1 MKKKF
6 NFKAYIISTIT
17 ILVSSIVVSLFGL
30 SFAAYLNVEKEN
42 QTININMDY
51 SEYFDKDKS
60 DSGNKTYVI
69 NTGEH
74 LRNLSKLVAIGAFTP
89 DFTFV
94 LGDDID
100 YSSEKEPLIPI
111 GSDNTPFYST
121 FDGQGYTIT
130 NLNVVGSD
138 LADVGMFGYVA
149 NGATIKNFLLDTP
162 FVSAKGT
169 YLNTEYTTDAFAI
182 RDRNPLRI
190 KYGTALDT
198 LAKSVTLTPTVP
210 EGQKNDVTKEFST
223 FTISYTADKSIPFTV
238 KTYVNKEGF
247 VTSSDGFNFTRD
259 GSYASASSY
268 FTVEVYVEGLVE
280 INEEYFYSR
289 YTLERFKIYYK
300 TTEIKDG
307 YSPVGFIQNPTDPK
321 CYKKTIE
328 TLPTHISSGT
338 KSYNY
343 YNQHVV
349 FAGIVCGHLDGQ
361 AEYIGVNNGNLYADN
376 RAFRSNSTLIGKRID
391 DDDYSSLS
399 KEYIHVDKA
408 MITELTWTSGAEKTL
423 DSETSNRYISNIYS
437 DGSSNNF
444 SANAIDYV
452 RIYGSQSQND
462 NTGGVRLEE
471 LNIDDNSTK
480 TLAFYDSIDCYM
492 GIPTTGAIVNYG
504 TNSMYKSNCIS
515 MWVTM
520 DSASGFGNVVSELL
534 SQSGDF
540 YLKFKFN
547 YVLFDS
553 IAYETGTKYSDLKVK
568 LFGGQRNKS
577 PVTILFRNHRYY
589 TSGYKTDS
597 DGNTEPHGKYFAL
610 GVNENSEGDGRYTI
624 RTGYIDTKDYYN
636 SLNFKLDERV
646 PLGTTNITKSNIF
659 EKEIVFVS
667 NSSYFNFDYSIAKRT
682 PLICFGFDIPVD
694 SNGNPTAKINLID
707 FTVTLSSI
715 KGNFASDPLTVDYY
729 TSSSNAPSYKSGS
742 WSNWPLYSNVKVGI
756 NCFSE
761 FVPDSSYTDE
771 SVDDDGKVTS
781 GKFNVTYPLMSE
793 NPYLPSTYKV
803 VMTRSGN
810 GVASSG
816 TITCT
821 YTMDAASSNHIPKN
835 AEGYIGAN
843 IVAG

>member
-1 MKKKF
+1 MKKSV
-6 NFKAYIISTIT
+6 FKIKIYICSIVV
-17 ILVSSIVVSLFGL
+17 ILISSIVISLFGF
-30 SFAAYLNVEKEN
+30 SVAAYLNSEQQR

-51 SEYFDKDKS
+51 SSYFDDTSNPSSKK
-60 DSGNKTYVI
+60 YVI
-69 NTGEH
+69 STSEH
-74 LRNLSKLVAIGAFTP
+74 LRNLSKLVSVGAFTP

-94 LGDDID
+94 LKNSFTYEG
-100 YSSEKEPLIPI
+100 EPLIPI

-121 FDGQGYTIT
+121 FDGQGYTIR
-130 NLNVVGSD
+130 NLAVVGSD

-149 NGATIKNFLLDTP
+149 NGALIKNFLLDYP
-162 FVSAKGT
+162 YVSAKGT
-169 YLNTEYTTDAFAI
+169 YLTEQYTTDAFAI
-182 RDRNPLRI
+182 RDNNPFRA
-190 KYGTALDT
+190 KFGTDLDT
-198 LAKSVTLTPTVP
+198 LAKSVTLNVLNSTD
-210 EGQKNDVTKEFST
+210 ETKEFDNFSITST
-223 FTISYTADKSIPFTV
+223 KNENIPFNV
-238 KTYVNKEGF
+238 KTYVNKPGF
-247 VTSSDGFNFTRD
+247 VKSDDGINFTKD
-259 GSYASASSY
+259 STYSEASSY
-268 FTVEVYVEGLVE
+268 FTVEAYIEGLVE
-280 INEEYFYSR
+280 INGEYFYSR

-300 TTEIKDG
+300 TTENNG
-307 YSPVGFIQNPTDPK
+307 NYTPVGFVQNSGDPK
-321 CYKKTIE
+321 CYRKTIE
-328 TLPTHISSGT
+328 VLPTHIANGT
-338 KSYNY
+338 KTYNY

-361 AEYIGVNNGNLYADN
+361 AEYIGVNNGSLYADN
-376 RAFRSNSTLIGKRID
+376 RAFRSNSILIGKRID

-423 DSETSNRYISNIYS
+423 DSETSNMYISNIYS

-462 NTGGVRLEE
+462 NTGGIRLEE

-553 IAYETGTKYSDLKVK
+553 IAYETGTKYSDLKIK

-577 PVTILFRNHRYY
+577 PVSGWLHNHRYY
-589 TSGYKTDS
+589 TSGYKSDS

-610 GVNENSEGDGRYTI
+610 GVNENSAGDGRYTI

-793 NPYLPSTYKV
+793 NPYLPSIYKV

>member
-6 NFKAYIISTIT
+6 NFKAYIASTIT

-51 SEYFDKDKS
+51 SEYFNKDKS

-69 NTGEH
+69 TTGEH

-111 GSDNTPFYST
+111 GSDNTPFYSI
-121 FDGQGYTIT
+121 FDGQGHTIT

-182 RDRNPLRI
+182 RDRNPFRT

-307 YSPVGFIQNPTDPK
+307 YSPVGFIQNPDDPK
-321 CYKKTIE
+321 CYRKTIE
-328 TLPTHISSGT
+328 VPPNHILSGT
-338 KSYNY
+338 NTYDY

-349 FAGIVCGHLDGQ
+349 YAGIVCGHLDGQ
-361 AEYIGVNNGNLYADN
+361 AEYIGVKSGTLYADN
-376 RAFRSNSTLIGKRID
+376 RAFRSNSVLIGKRID
-391 DDDYSSLS
+391 DDDYSTLS
-399 KEYIHVDKA
+399 KEYLNVDKA
-408 MITELTWTSGAEKTL
+408 GIINDDLGWVGISSGA
-423 DSETSNRYISNIYS
+423 DSSTNNRYASNLYQ
-437 DGSSNNF
+437 DGNNNNF
-444 SANAIDYV
+444 SSIGENYV
-452 RIYGSQSQND
+452 RLYGSQRQN
-462 NTGGVRLEE
+462 NNNGGVRIENQNIKDGEE
-471 LNIDDNSTK
+471 VKSTK
-480 TLAFYDSIDCYM
+480 IISFYESIDCFHK
-492 GIPTTGAIVNYG
+492 G
-504 TNSMYKSNCIS
+504 NSVRGNANMFKSNCFS
-515 MWVTM
+515 MWVT
-520 DSASGFGNVVSELL
+520 SEFSSGFNNVINELL
-534 SQSGDF
+534 GKSGDF

-547 YVLFDS
+547 YILFDS
-553 IAYETGTKYSDLKVK
+553 SKSSSTTNELSDLKIK
-568 LFGGQRNKS
+568 LYGSTKRKTQGTIFGAVISN
-577 PVTILFRNHRYY
+577 YY
-589 TSGYKTDS
+589 SSGTSDVHPYGEGYYYSKGINEGALPNNDDSKVSFGYVDTSG
-597 DGNTEPHGKYFAL
+597 G
-610 GVNENSEGDGRYTI
+610 
-624 RTGYIDTKDYYN
+624 YYN
-636 SLNFKLDERV
+636 SLQFNLEEAV
-646 PLGTTNITKSNIF
+646 PYPLGEYQINKTDIH
-659 EKEIVFVS
+659 EKEIVIAS
-667 NSSYFNFDYSIAKRT
+667 NPDSFKWDTLNKRT
-682 PLICFGFDIPVD
+682 PIVCFGFDIPTD
-694 SNGNPTAKINLID
+694 ADGNPTAIISIVD
-707 FTVTLSSI
+707 FTVTLSTV
-715 KGNFASDPLTVDYY
+715 KGNYASDPLTIDYY
-729 TSSSNAPSYKSGS
+729 TDSYKFSPETGE
-742 WSNWPLYSNVKVGI
+742 WADWPKYSNTKVGI
-756 NCFSE
+756 NCFSSY
-761 FVPDSSYTDE
+761 VSRDSYNTETDKYSPE
-771 SVDDDGKVTS
+771 E
-781 GKFNVTYPLMSE
+781 YPYMSAS
-793 NPYLPSTYKV
+793 PYVPSTYKIT
-803 VMTRSGN
+803 MTRKNDGVNVEGN
-810 GVASSG
+810 
-816 TITCT
+816 ITCT
-821 YTMDAASSNHIPKN
+821 YSMGTSSENHIPQN
-835 AEGYIGAN
+835 TEGYVKAK
-843 IVAG
+843 IVSSV